1 MIHSLANCRVQY
13 SISNICIIYFKIYV
27 EEVNMVTLEEE
38 IINVNTHSQTAVYGI
53 CLVNCNAPVYN
64 FV

>member
-1 MIHSLANCRVQY
+1 MI
-13 SISNICIIYFKIYV
+13 
-27 EEVNMVTLEEE
+27 TLEEE

-64 FV
+64 FLQTLDHCNVYEWCCFLSLFRY